1 MKGFAQNK
9 RKAFSFD
16 KTQQI
21 NRTMVCRFFQKPT
34 DVAIFVVVIFVKIE
48 YNIFRNQQMSNYV
61 NVIIKRSIVV

>member
-1 MKGFAQNK
+1 
-9 RKAFSFD
+9 
-16 KTQQI
+16 
-21 NRTMVCRFFQKPT
+21 MVCRFFQKPT